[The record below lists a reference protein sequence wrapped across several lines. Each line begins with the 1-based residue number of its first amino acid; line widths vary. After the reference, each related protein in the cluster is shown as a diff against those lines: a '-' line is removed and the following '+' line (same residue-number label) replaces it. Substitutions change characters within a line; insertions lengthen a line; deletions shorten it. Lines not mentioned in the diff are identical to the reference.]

1 MSVDAISLCAKALD
15 GMQMRSAALA
25 YNIANI
31 NSPKFQPLEVNF
43 EGALR
48 KAAGGGPGALADL
61 DFVFTAGRAFAPGD
75 ERREDLMLVDA
86 SQNAMRYAALADMT
100 GRRFAIL
107 SAAIGGR

>member
-1 MSVDAISLCAKALD
+1 MSVDAISLAAKALD

-25 YNIANI
+25 SNIANI
-31 NSPKFQPLEVNF
+31 NSLRFQPLEVNF
-43 EGALR
+43 ESALR
-48 KAAGGGPGALADL
+48 KAAGGGPEALADL
-61 DFVFTAGRAFAPGD
+61 HFAFTAGRALAPGD

-86 SQNAMRYAALADMT
+86 SHNAMRYAALADMT

>member
-1 MSVDAISLCAKALD
+1 MSVDAISLAAKALD

-31 NSPKFQPLEVNF
+31 NSPRFQSLEVNF
-43 EGALR
+43 EKTLR
-48 KAAGGGPGALADL
+48 KAAGDGPDALADL
-61 DFVFTAGRAFAPGD
+61 DFTFTAGRAFVPGD
-75 ERREDLMLVDA
+75 ERREDLMLADA

-100 GRRFAIL
+100 GRRFSIL

>member
-1 MSVDAISLCAKALD
+1 MSVDAISLAAKALD

-31 NSPKFQPLEVNF
+31 NSPRFQPLEVNF
-43 EGALR
+43 ESALR
-48 KAAGGGPGALADL
+48 KAAGDGPGALTDL
-61 DFVFTAGRAFAPGD
+61 DFAFTAGRVLAPGD